1 MSIPF
6 NKQFKKGDIICSDEF
21 HSGKCMVVEEECSFS
36 IVAKDYRYRCLDLI
50 EENQGWSAFEF
61 DSFSECPNNWRLATD
76 DDISAYLER
85 YITTRE
91 EDLGQEV
98 NVAITDDLLTI
109 KDVCGNVYL
118 DMKQAAKLRDYLYK
132 YVVGG

>member
-1 MSIPF
+1 MTISF
-6 NKQFKKGDIICSDEF
+6 NKQFKSGDIICSDEF
-21 HSGKCMVVEEECSFS
+21 HSGKCMVVVEGSRLEYADRFGYTC
-36 IVAKDYRYRCLDLI
+36 DDLI
-50 EENQGWSAFEF
+50 VEKQKWRAYEYTEYDDATY
-61 DSFSECPNNWRLATD
+61 NWRLATD
-76 DDISAYLER
+76 DDIAAYLER

-118 DMKQAAKLRDYLYK
+118 DMEQAAKLRDYLNK
-132 YVVGG
+132 YVIGG